1 MMKLTLEKL
10 DQLDKEF
17 EKFKENLVNTEN
29 KPLKDMVA
37 FLDKHRPNQ
46 AFQLW
51 ALMALDR
58 EQKREHVE
66 FLSSQL
72 WDAEDQING
81 LLGRGAEV
89 LKERDELLEAI
100 KVHAPDW
107 ESKLLWCVEIAEE
120 PDSPFEQ
127 IPATS
132 KAIAQRAVKRYHTM
146 HSNSFQNKDIAQS
159 VNNCVRVSM
168 WNSIPEEHVAKILF
182 NEAWFDLPMF
192 KCDSA
197 DQIDQAFKA
206 KDLVKC
212 TNQDKV
218 LVTKDIDEAK
228 RFFGVA

>member
-1 MMKLTLEKL
+1 MELTLEKL
-10 DQLDKEF
+10 DQLDQEF
-17 EKFKENLVNTEN
+17 EKFKANLVNTEN
-29 KPLKDMVA
+29 KSLKDMVA

-51 ALMALDR
+51 ALMMLDR
-58 EQKREHVE
+58 EQKREHTE

-72 WDAEDQING
+72 WAAEDQINE

-89 LKERDELLEAI
+89 IKERDELLEVI
-100 KVHAPDW
+100 KIHAPDW

-127 IPATS
+127 TPAS
-132 KAIAQRAVKRYHTM
+132 NKSIAQRVVNRYH
-146 HSNSFQNKDIAQS
+146 SINNNSYCPEIAKS
-159 VNNCVRVSM
+159 ANSCIRVSM
-168 WNSIPEEHVAKILF
+168 WHGLAEEHIVDLL
-182 NEAWFDLPMF
+182 NEAWFDLSLF
-192 KCDSA
+192 KCDSP
-197 DQIDQAFKA
+197 DHIEMAFKA

-212 TNQDKV
+212 TNQGKV